1 MDKIIENN
9 KGITLMAL
17 IITIIVLMII
27 TGIGIGAST
36 GMRGN
41 INESKEV
48 MATAELSKIQQ
59 AVLENYIKY
68 KQLNQERFLYGVK
81 ITFAEAKT
89 EFENLGLNGNETLKV
104 SSYDGISEADPSLFY
119 YKLDKMHLKEMG
131 LQNINNNDQYIVNYS
146 SGEVFNITQKKTA
159 SGNVLYVES
168 KKVNSEY
175 IKDGLVLHYDGI
187 NNTGNGHSNSAM
199 VWKDLSGNR
208 NDGTI
213 KNIATILANDS
224 GWGENYL
231 SLDGVD
237 DYVSAYTETDGDYT
251 IEFIAKDVQAVNSA
265 KYGSAFMINTWTSSI
280 SKPSLQLFID
290 GRNAASTTRK
300 QYRVRWTK
308 VEDESETE
316 ISFYETLDDGAFTI
330 SNGNNSLKTY
340 FNGKKKDENLNQ
352 SYYERSK
359 IENMN
364 IEIGRWYRSSTYSI
378 KEKIY
383 SFRIYNRV
391 LTDEEVVHNYEIDKV
406 RFGI

>member
-17 IITIIVLMII
+17 IITIIVLTIL
-27 TGIGIGAST
+27 TGIGIGVST

-41 INESKEV
+41 INESKEA

-131 LQNINNNDQYIVNYS
+131 LQNINNNNEYIVNYS

-187 NNTGNGHSNSAM
+187 NNTGNGHNNSAM

>member
-1 MDKIIENN
+1 MDKIIKNN

-17 IITIIVLMII
+17 IITIIVLTIL
-27 TGIGIGAST
+27 TGIGIGVST

-41 INESKEV
+41 INESKEA

-131 LQNINNNDQYIVNYS
+131 LQNINNNNEYIVNYS

-187 NNTGNGHSNSAM
+187 NNTGNGHNNSAM